1 MKKIL
6 FTLAAGLAVVSAGAQ
21 QTAGRVLYERTIQL
35 QMRIQGM
42 GDDMEH
48 VMPHSRTDKLEVLFG
63 NNQSLRRTVEDET
76 PDENTGS
83 EGGMQIRMIAAG
95 ANDISYMN
103 FTDGHIVEQREF
115 ATKNY
120 IVADS
125 VRRLSWKL
133 TGETSTILNYSCQK
147 AVAQRIGKRTMMT
160 MDNGQMKQQEI
171 ADTATV
177 VAWFT
182 PSIPVSA
189 GPEYQG
195 QLPGLILAIDI
206 NNGTTVY
213 KAIEVSPKVDLA
225 VIKEPVKGK
234 KVTADEFAKE
244 RDKMLQEMQQ
254 SSGGRGRT
262 IRVSQ

>member
-1 MKKIL
+1 MKSIL
-6 FTLAAGLAVVSAGAQ
+6 FTLFAGLAVTTASAQ
-21 QTAGRVLYERTIQL
+21 QKEGRAVYERTIQL
-35 QMRIQGM
+35 QLRMQGM
-42 GDDMEH
+42 GDEVEH
-48 VMPHSRTDKLEVLFG
+48 MLPRSRTDKLEVLFG

-83 EGGMQIRMIAAG
+83 EGGMQIRMIATG
-95 ANDISYMN
+95 SNDIMYMN
-103 FTDGHIVEQREF
+103 FSNGRVVEQREF

-125 VRRLSWKL
+125 VHSLNWKL
-133 TGETSTILNYSCQK
+133 TGETTTILTYLCQQ

-160 MDNGQMKQQEI
+160 MENGQMKQQDM
-171 ADTATV
+171 ADTSNIV
-177 VAWFT
+177 VWFT
-182 PSIPVSA
+182 PSIPVPA

-206 NNGTTVY
+206 NNGKTVY
-213 KAIEVSPKVDLA
+213 KAIEVSPKADLA

-234 KVTADEFAKE
+234 KVTAGEFAKE

-254 SSGGRGRT
+254 NNSGRGRT